1 MLDEKPSSSTE
12 FVVESL
18 DVVLD
23 EKLLLGRNNPWGG
36 KSLLDEKPP
45 SLTEFVVE
53 SLEVVLDEKL
63 LLEEKQSVGR
73 KILA

>member
-1 MLDEKPSSSTE
+1 M
-12 FVVESL
+12 
-18 DVVLD
+18 VLD

-53 SLEVVLDEKL
+53 SLEVVRDEKL
-63 LLEEKQSVGR
+63 LLGRNNPWEENPCWMKTFRLRV
-73 KILA
+73 